1 MALSEERLEHIRCT
15 LDALDEDV
23 HGICTLRTIWWRDAM
38 ADLLSE
44 HDRLAAEVERLR
56 TLDAAMAGAWVH
68 GCGSG
73 CCPDYACELAAQR
86 DQAQAEAK
94 RLRPLAEIG
103 AAVQRLPEGKWLHRR
118 HPGPYLGI
126 CWEAT
131 WVPGELGVVGKT
143 LEEALRAAGL
153 MEEVSDGTE

>member
-56 TLDAAMAGAWVH
+56 ADNREMLVAIDKAYDDWEECDSPA
-68 GCGSG
+68 
-73 CCPDYACELAAQR
+73 YEEL
-86 DQAQAEAK
+86 K
-94 RLRPLAEIG
+94 RLVFKHWDALLALK
-103 AAVQRLPEGKWLHRR
+103 A
-118 HPGPYLGI
+118 
-126 CWEAT
+126 
-131 WVPGELGVVGKT
+131 
-143 LEEALRAAGL
+143 ALRAAGL
-153 MEEVSDGTE
+153 MEVNGGTV

>member
-44 HDRLAAEVERLR
+44 RDRLAAEVERLR
-56 TLDAAMAGAWVH
+56 ALDAAMAAAWVH

-73 CCPDYACELAAQR
+73 CCHDYACALACQR
-86 DQAQAEAK
+86 CGIILE
-94 RLRPLAEIG
+94 RSGCIG
-103 AAVQRLPEGKWLHRR
+103 HTDDSPDAGV
-118 HPGPYLGI
+118 
-126 CWEAT
+126 CWACR
-131 WVPGELGVVGKT
+131 
-143 LEEALRAAGL
+143 EETQHVAG
-153 MEEVSDGTE
+153 